1 MGILSCIIDSREPDW
16 VKKLTFGGV
25 PTVVSEL
32 PTSDALIAMSDNA
45 LVAVERKTP
54 NDFLGSL
61 KSGRLMIQVTAMREL
76 TQWSYV
82 VITGELRRGKGGK
95 VVTDRETGWDWN
107 AVNGELLRIQELG
120 VFVAFCAGDDEFEN
134 AVLRITN
141 RNRATVHIAP
151 PAIAKHVL
159 GPGEAAIASLPG
171 VGFERLGAL
180 MEYCKN
186 PITALI
192 CLTDEELGGVPGIG
206 PAVKR
211 GVRKALGMPD
221 WMALE
226 MTTKVNTTPQQLAQN
241 HEDLVK
247 RWKAEGRIA

>member
-1 MGILSCIIDSREPDW
+1 MSVLSAIIDAREPDW

-25 PTVVSEL
+25 PTITTEL
-32 PTSDALIAMSDNA
+32 PASDVLIAMSDNS

-54 NDFLGSL
+54 NDFLNSL
-61 KSGRLMIQVTAMREL
+61 KSGRLMLQVTAMREL

-107 AVNGELLRIQELG
+107 SVNGELLRIQELG
-120 VFVAFCAGDDEFEN
+120 VFVAFCANDDDFEN

-141 RNRATVHIAP
+141 RNRTLVHIGP

-159 GPGEAAIASLPG
+159 SPGEAAIASLPG

-180 MEYCKN
+180 MEYCGN

-211 GVRKALGMPD
+211 NVRKALGMPD
-221 WMALE
+221 WMAIE
-226 MTTKVNTTPQQLAQN
+226 MTTKVTATPQQLAQH
-241 HEDLVK
+241 HEDSVK